1 MEETLWLILIT
12 ACPMIIIAKTGRKL
26 DIYVC
31 IALFR
36 KWNAMS
42 VTEYWA
48 GWYPRGPLKSIEITV
63 LCHLLTHS
71 VNIHFLLWRPK
82 FA

>member
-42 VTEYWA
+42 V
-48 GWYPRGPLKSIEITV
+48 
-63 LCHLLTHS
+63 
-71 VNIHFLLWRPK
+71 
-82 FA
+82 